1 MEFVFSPE
9 LLVAFA
15 TLLVLE
21 IILGIDNVVF
31 ISILAAKLPP
41 EQQNKAR
48 IVGLTLAMFMRIAL
62 LFAATWII
70 GLTADIFDLFGMGFS
85 GRDLILILGGLF
97 LVYKAVVEIHE
108 KLEGAEGHQQSTGK
122 TVTFAGIIVQILL
135 IDIVFSLDSV
145 ITAVG
150 MVDEL
155 WIMIAAVV
163 IAITL
168 MLFTAKA
175 ISEFVNRHPTVKMLA
190 LAFLVLIGTTLIA
203 EGFDVKI
210 DKALIYGPIAFAII
224 VEVLNLVYKG
234 RQAKRRAE
242 VIEPV
247 ELRPTLV
254 KDSLP
259 ERVTPVPVGAE
270 RRAARSSGT
279 PEAMNHPD
287 GAP

>member
-1 MEFVFSPE
+1 MELVFSPE

-21 IILGIDNVVF
+21 IVLGIDNVIF
-31 ISILAAKLPP
+31 ISILANKLPP
-41 EQQNKAR
+41 EQQNRAR
-48 IVGLTLAMFMRIAL
+48 IVGLSLAMIMRILL
-62 LFAATWII
+62 LFAASWII
-70 GLTADIFDLFGMGFS
+70 SLTNDLFALFGMGFS

-108 KLEGAEGHQQSTGK
+108 KLEGAQNHQQVTGK
-122 TVTFAGIIVQILL
+122 SVTFAGIIVQILL

-168 MLFTAKA
+168 MLFTSKA
-175 ISEFVNRHPTVKMLA
+175 ISDFVNRHPTVKMLA

-203 EGFDVKI
+203 EGFDVHI

-224 VEVLNLVYKG
+224 VEVLNLVYRG
-234 RQAKRRAE
+234 RQAKRRHQT
-242 VIEPV
+242 ITPV
-247 ELRPTLV
+247 KLRPSFV
-254 KDSLP
+254 QDDVP
-259 ERVTPVPVGAE
+259 ADVTPVRTGGAG
-270 RRAARSSGT
+270 RAASDQKS
-279 PEAMNHPD
+279 HPD
-287 GAP
+287 GTP

>member
-1 MEFVFSPE
+1 MELAFSPE

-21 IILGIDNVVF
+21 IILGIDNVIF

-48 IVGLTLAMFMRIAL
+48 VLGLSLAMIMRILL
-62 LFAATWII
+62 LFAASWII
-70 GLTADIFDLFGMGFS
+70 SLTNDLFELFGMGFS

-108 KLEGAEGHQQSTGK
+108 KLEGAEGHQQVSGK
-122 TVTFAGIIVQILL
+122 SVTFAGIIVQILL

-175 ISEFVNRHPTVKMLA
+175 ISDFVNRHPTVKMLA

-224 VEVLNLVYKG
+224 VEVLNLVYRG
-234 RQAKRRAE
+234 RQAKRRNE
-242 VIEPV
+242 SIEPV
-247 ELRPTLV
+247 ELRPFLV
-254 KDSLP
+254 KDEAP
-259 ERVTPVPVGAE
+259 DDVTPVPLGGA
-270 RRAARSSGT
+270 RRRT
-279 PEAMNHPD
+279 VDEQNHPD

>member
-9 LLVAFA
+9 LLIAFA

-21 IILGIDNVVF
+21 IVLGIDNVVF

-41 EQQNKAR
+41 EQQNRAR
-48 IVGLTLAMFMRIAL
+48 IVGLSLAMIMRILL
-62 LFAATWII
+62 LFAASWII
-70 GLTADIFDLFGMGFS
+70 SLTNDLFELFGMGFS

-108 KLEGAEGHQQSTGK
+108 KLEGAEGHQQSSGK

-175 ISEFVNRHPTVKMLA
+175 ISDFVNRHPTVKMLA
-190 LAFLVLIGTTLIA
+190 LAFLVLIGSTLIA
-203 EGFDVKI
+203 EGFDVHI
-210 DKALIYGPIAFAII
+210 DKALIYGPIAFAIG
-224 VEVLNLVYKG
+224 VEVLNLVYRR
-234 RQAKRRAE
+234 RQAKKRAE
-242 VIEPV
+242 AIEPV
-247 ELRPTLV
+247 ELRPFLV
-254 KDSLP
+254 KDEVSGD
-259 ERVTPVPVGAE
+259 VTPVPLRGG
-270 RRAARSSGT
+270 RRPAADST
-279 PEAMNHPD
+279 NHPD

>member
-1 MEFVFSPE
+1 MEFAFSPE

-48 IVGLTLAMFMRIAL
+48 IVGLSLAMIMRILL
-62 LFAATWII
+62 LFAASWII
-70 GLTADIFDLFGMGFS
+70 SLTNDLFELFGMGFS

-108 KLEGAEGHQQSTGK
+108 KLEGAEGHQQSNGK

-234 RQAKRRAE
+234 RQAKRRDEA
-242 VIEPV
+242 IAPV

-254 KDSLP
+254 KDPLP

-270 RRAARSSGT
+270 RRAVRSSGS

>member
-1 MEFVFSPE
+1 MELVFSPE
-9 LLVAFA
+9 LLIAFA

-21 IILGIDNVVF
+21 IVLGIDNVVF

-41 EQQNKAR
+41 EQQNRAR
-48 IVGLTLAMFMRIAL
+48 IVGLSLAMFLRIAL

-70 GLTADIFDLFGMGFS
+70 GLTADLFALFGMGFS

-108 KLEGAEGHQQSTGK
+108 KLEGAEGHQQGVGK
-122 TVTFAGIIVQILL
+122 TVTFAGAIVQILL

-163 IAITL
+163 IAIGL

-210 DKALIYGPIAFAII
+210 DKALIYGPIAFAIG
-224 VEVLNLVYKG
+224 VEVLNLVYRR
-234 RQAKRRAE
+234 RQSKRRE
-242 VIEPV
+242 ESITPV
-247 ELRPTLV
+247 ELRPGMV
-254 KDSLP
+254 KDEAP
-259 ERVTPVPVGAE
+259 ADVTPVPLRSA
-270 RRAARSSGT
+270 RRASLNS
-279 PEAMNHPD
+279 MNHPD

>member
-1 MEFVFSPE
+1 MELAFSPE
-9 LLVAFA
+9 LLIAFA

-21 IILGIDNVVF
+21 IILGIDNVIF

-48 IVGLTLAMFMRIAL
+48 ILGLSLAMIMRIML
-62 LFAATWII
+62 LFAASWII
-70 GLTADIFDLFGMGFS
+70 SLTNDLFELFGMGFS
-85 GRDLILILGGLF
+85 GRDLILIIGGLF

-108 KLEGAEGHQQSTGK
+108 KLEGSEGHQASTGK

-175 ISEFVNRHPTVKMLA
+175 ISDFVNRHPTVKMLA

-203 EGFDVKI
+203 EGFDVHI

-224 VEVLNLVYKG
+224 VEVLNLVYRS
-234 RQAKRRAE
+234 RQAKRRNETVA
-242 VIEPV
+242 PV
-247 ELRPTLV
+247 ALRPTLV
-254 KDSLP
+254 KDEMP
-259 ERVTPVPVGAE
+259 GDPTPVPLRGA
-270 RRAARSSGT
+270 RRAAN
-279 PEAMNHPD
+279 PIDHPD

>member
-9 LLVAFA
+9 LLIAFA

-21 IILGIDNVVF
+21 IVLGIDNVVF
-31 ISILAAKLPP
+31 ISILANKLPP
-41 EQQNKAR
+41 EQQNRAR
-48 IVGLTLAMFMRIAL
+48 VVGLTLAMFLRIAL

-70 GLTADIFDLFGMGFS
+70 GLTADIFTLFGMGFS
-85 GRDLILILGGLF
+85 GRDLILIIGGLF

-108 KLEGAEGHQQSTGK
+108 KLEGAEGHQQSSGK

-135 IDIVFSLDSV
+135 IDVVFSIDSV

-163 IAITL
+163 LAIGL

-175 ISEFVNRHPTVKMLA
+175 ISDFVNRHPTVKMLA
-190 LAFLVLIGTTLIA
+190 LAFLVLIGSTLIA
-203 EGFDVKI
+203 EGFDVHI
-210 DKALIYGPIAFAII
+210 DKALIYGPIAFAIG
-224 VEVLNLVYKG
+224 VEVLNLIYRG

-242 VIEPV
+242 SVAPV

-254 KDSLP
+254 KDEAP
-259 ERVTPVPVGAE
+259 ENITPVPLGAG
-270 RRAARSSGT
+270 RRTAAD
-279 PEAMNHPD
+279 PMNHPD

>member
-1 MEFVFSPE
+1 MELAFSPE
-9 LLVAFA
+9 LLIAFA

-21 IILGIDNVVF
+21 IILGIDNVIF

-48 IVGLTLAMFMRIAL
+48 VLGLSLAMIMRILL
-62 LFAATWII
+62 LFAASWII
-70 GLTADIFDLFGMGFS
+70 SLTNDLFELFGMGFS

-122 TVTFAGIIVQILL
+122 SVTFAGIIVQILL

-175 ISEFVNRHPTVKMLA
+175 ISDFVNRHPTVKMLA

-224 VEVLNLVYKG
+224 VEVLNLVYRG
-234 RQAKRRAE
+234 RQAKRRNE
-242 VIEPV
+242 SVEPV
-247 ELRPTLV
+247 ELRPFLV
-254 KDSLP
+254 KDEAP
-259 ERVTPVPVGAE
+259 DDVTPVHLGGA
-270 RRAARSSGT
+270 RRRT
-279 PEAMNHPD
+279 VDEQNHPD

>member
-1 MEFVFSPE
+1 MEFAFSPE
-9 LLVAFA
+9 LLIAFA

-21 IILGIDNVVF
+21 IVLGIDNVVF
-31 ISILAAKLPP
+31 ISILANKLPP

-48 IVGLTLAMFMRIAL
+48 IVGLSLAMIMRILL
-62 LFAATWII
+62 LFAASWII
-70 GLTADIFDLFGMGFS
+70 SLTNDLFELFGMGFS

-108 KLEGAEGHQQSTGK
+108 KLEGAEGHQKSTGK

-190 LAFLVLIGTTLIA
+190 LAFLVLIGSTLIA
-203 EGFDVKI
+203 EGFDVHI
-210 DKALIYGPIAFAII
+210 DKALIYGPIAFAIG
-224 VEVLNLVYKG
+224 VEVLNLMYRS
-234 RQAKRRAE
+234 RQAKKRDEA
-242 VIEPV
+242 IEPV
-247 ELRPTLV
+247 ELRPFLV
-254 KDSLP
+254 KDEVPSD
-259 ERVTPVPVGAE
+259 VTPVPLRGG
-270 RRAARSSGT
+270 RRPAAD
-279 PEAMNHPD
+279 PMDHPD

>member
-1 MEFVFSPE
+1 MEFAFSPE
-9 LLVAFA
+9 LLIAFA

-21 IILGIDNVVF
+21 IVLGIDNVVF
-31 ISILAAKLPP
+31 ISILANKLPP

-48 IVGLTLAMFMRIAL
+48 VVGLTLAMFLRIAL

-70 GLTADIFDLFGMGFS
+70 GLTADIFELFGMGFS
-85 GRDLILILGGLF
+85 GRDLILIIGGLF

-108 KLEGAEGHQQSTGK
+108 KLEGAEGHQKASGK

-135 IDIVFSLDSV
+135 IDVVFSIDSV

-163 IAITL
+163 IAIGL
-168 MLFTAKA
+168 MLFTARA

-190 LAFLVLIGTTLIA
+190 LAFLVLIGSTLIA
-203 EGFDVKI
+203 EGFDVHI
-210 DKALIYGPIAFAII
+210 DKALIYGPIAFAIG
-224 VEVLNLVYKG
+224 VEVLNLIYKR
-234 RQAKRRAE
+234 RQAKKNDE
-242 VIEPV
+242 VVAPV
-247 ELRPTLV
+247 ALRPTLV
-254 KDSLP
+254 KEEAP
-259 ERVTPVPVGAE
+259 ENVTPVPLRGA
-270 RRAARSSGT
+270 RRAAAD
-279 PEAMNHPD
+279 PMNHPD

>member
-1 MEFVFSPE
+1 MELAFSPE
-9 LLVAFA
+9 LLIAFA

-21 IILGIDNVVF
+21 IVLGIDNVIF

-41 EQQNKAR
+41 EQQNRAR
-48 IVGLTLAMFMRIAL
+48 VVGLSLAMIMRILL
-62 LFAATWII
+62 LFAASWII
-70 GLTADIFDLFGMGFS
+70 SLTADIFELFGMGFS

-108 KLEGAEGHQQSTGK
+108 KLEGAEGHAKPSGK
-122 TVTFAGIIVQILL
+122 TVTFAGVIVQILL

-175 ISEFVNRHPTVKMLA
+175 ISDFVNRHPTVKMLA
-190 LAFLVLIGTTLIA
+190 LVLIGTTLIA
-203 EGFDVKI
+203 EGFDVHI
-210 DKALIYGPIAFAII
+210 DKALIYGPIAFAIG
-224 VEVLNLVYKG
+224 VEVLNLIYRS
-234 RQAKRRAE
+234 RQAKRRNETIA
-242 VIEPV
+242 PV

-254 KDSLP
+254 KEDAPIDPTPLP
-259 ERVTPVPVGAE
+259 LRGARRPVDP
-270 RRAARSSGT
+270 
-279 PEAMNHPD
+279 MDQPD